1 MKKLLLVV
9 GLLVAK
15 CVSAQIL
22 PMQASVQNPILQ
34 QEIQKQVLAPGSSIL
49 KAGIT
54 NYKTIRPIRKSTY
67 SPFGWM
73 NSHTFAENYAGADNL
88 VWQGEEI
95 DLFPDSLVVPKATYY
110 TAADTVDA
118 YNAMFHKVGG
128 VFDPYSYAFSSKYD
142 KMLYKVDEE
151 SSKEYY
157 FGYIS
162 DDTDFIYSYTYY
174 YNYRIDTIGICM
186 DYNMGAEKDSILL
199 GHEAV
204 PDTVRVYMVQYDLY
218 VGQEGRDVDYAY
230 LIHTESPD
238 YSGVRFLLPKINY
251 LKEPSTQ
258 KGSVSVPQSA
268 TLQTFD
274 YILDPNGA
282 DSTQSDLGYVGYKTR
297 LLPVNYEVEA
307 GHVVAIMYE
316 YLPGYDYTLNDTLSM
331 VYYND
336 ETKETIKK
344 EQFKS
349 TFSVPVANYRVGDVS
364 RFDWTVDMGGGVNG
378 KLAEDNDSRYD
389 LVTAEVV
396 QGHYVHYYYVNP
408 IYWFHL
414 SLGDENIRV
423 AEPVNVKEADA
434 LQVSVY
440 PNPAQDKINVNLSND
455 EQAIATLY
463 NIVGQQV
470 NTYNLEGANN
480 VLDLSGV
487 ASGIY
492 MLKVQQGDKTN
503 TVKVTIR

>member
-9 GLLVAK
+9 GLLVAR
-15 CVSAQIL
+15 CVSAQVL

-34 QEIQKQVLAPGSSIL
+34 QEIQKQVLAPGSSII

-73 NSHTFAENYAGADNL
+73 NSHTFAENYAGEENL
-88 VWQGEEI
+88 EWQGEEI
-95 DLFPDSLVVPKATYY
+95 DLFPDSLVITKATYY

-118 YNAMFHKVGG
+118 CNAIFHKVGG
-128 VFDPYSYAFSSKYD
+128 VFDPYSYAFSSNFD
-142 KMLYKVDEE
+142 KMLGRVEE
-151 SSKEYY
+151 ETDTGYY
-157 FGYIS
+157 FGIL
-162 DDTDFIYSYTYY
+162 TECEYY
-174 YNYRIDTIGICM
+174 LYDYRIDTIGICM
-186 DYNMGAEKDSILL
+186 DYKMGAEKDSALL
-199 GHEAV
+199 GHQAV
-204 PDTVRVYMVQYDLY
+204 PDTVRVYMVQYNLY
-218 VGQEGRDVDYAY
+218 AGLDDRDDYTSYTYA
-230 LIHTESPD
+230 ENSD
-238 YSGVRFLLPKINY
+238 YQGVRFLLPKINY
-251 LKEPSTQ
+251 LKDPSTQ

-268 TLQTFD
+268 SLQTFD

-307 GHVVAIMYE
+307 GNVVAIMYE
-316 YLPGYDYTLNDTLSM
+316 YLPGYDYTLNDTM
-331 VYYND
+331 AAIYYND

-349 TFSVPVANYRVGDVS
+349 TFSVPVANYKDNNDES
-364 RFDWTVDMGGGVNG
+364 IFEWSLDMGEGVNG
-378 KLAEDNDSRYD
+378 KLIEDLDSRYYMQ
-389 LVTAEVV
+389 ESENW
-396 QGHYVHYYYVNP
+396 QGRYVHYYYANP
-408 IYWFHL
+408 FYYFCV
-414 SLGDENIRV
+414 SLGDDNIYYFDDDI
-423 AEPVNVKEADA
+423 EEADA

-492 MLKVQQGDKTN
+492 MLKIQQGDKTN
-503 TVKVTIR
+503 TVKVTVK

>member
-22 PMQASVQNPILQ
+22 PMQASVQNPTLQ
-34 QEIQKQVLAPGSSIL
+34 QEVQKQVLAPGSSIL

-73 NSHTFAENYAGADNL
+73 SSHSFAENYAGADNL

-118 YNAMFHKVGG
+118 CNAIFHKVGG
-128 VFDPYSYAFSSKYD
+128 VFDPYSYAFSSNFD
-142 KMLYKVDEE
+142 KMLGRVEE
-151 SSKEYY
+151 ETDTGYY
-157 FGYIS
+157 FGIL
-162 DDTDFIYSYTYY
+162 TECEYY
-174 YNYRIDTIGICM
+174 LYDYRIDTIGICM
-186 DYNMGAEKDSILL
+186 DYKMGAEKDSALL
-199 GHEAV
+199 GHQVV
-204 PDTVRVYMVQYDLY
+204 PDTVRVYMVQYNLY
-218 VGQEGRDVDYAY
+218 AGLDDRDDFTSYTYAENSDYQ
-230 LIHTESPD
+230 
-238 YSGVRFLLPKINY
+238 GVRFLLPKINY
-251 LKEPSTQ
+251 LKDPSTQ

-268 TLQTFD
+268 SLQTFD

-282 DSTQSDLGYVGYKTR
+282 DSTMNNLDHASYKTR
-297 LLPVNYEVEA
+297 LLPVYYEVKA
-307 GHVVAIMYE
+307 GHVVVIMYE
-316 YLPGYDYTLNDTLSM
+316 YLPGYDYALNDTLSAI
-331 VYYND
+331 YYND
-336 ETKETIKK
+336 ETEETIKK

-349 TFSVPVANYRVGDVS
+349 TFSVPVANYKDNNDES
-364 RFDWTVDMGGGVNG
+364 IFEWSLDMGEGVNG
-378 KLAEDNDSRYD
+378 KLIEDLDSRYYMQ
-389 LVTAEVV
+389 ESENW
-396 QGHYVHYYYVNP
+396 QGRYVHYYYANP
-408 IYWFHL
+408 FYYFCV
-414 SLGDENIRV
+414 SLGDDTYIHYIDDI
-423 AEPVNVKEADA
+423 KEADA

-503 TVKVTIR
+503 TVKVTVK

>member
-22 PMQASVQNPILQ
+22 PMQASVQNPTLQ
-34 QEIQKQVLAPGSSIL
+34 QEIQKQVLAPSSSIL

-73 NSHTFAENYAGADNL
+73 NSHTFAENYAGEENL
-88 VWQGEEI
+88 EWQGEEI
-95 DLFPDSLVVPKATYY
+95 DLFPDSLVITKATYY

-118 YNAMFHKVGG
+118 CNAIFHKVGG
-128 VFDPYSYAFSSKYD
+128 VFDPYSYAFSSNFD
-142 KMLYKVDEE
+142 KMLGRVEE
-151 SSKEYY
+151 ETDTGYY
-157 FGYIS
+157 FGIL
-162 DDTDFIYSYTYY
+162 TECEYY
-174 YNYRIDTIGICM
+174 LYDYRIDTIGICM
-186 DYNMGAEKDSILL
+186 DYKMGAEKDSALL

-218 VGQEGRDVDYAY
+218 ASQEDRDDYATY
-230 LIHTESPD
+230 IYAENSD
-238 YSGVRFLLPKINY
+238 YQGVRFLLPKINY
-251 LKEPSTQ
+251 LKDPSTQ

-268 TLQTFD
+268 SLQTFD

-282 DSTQSDLGYVGYKTR
+282 DSTMNNLDHASYKTR

-307 GHVVAIMYE
+307 GHVVVIMYE
-316 YLPGYDYTLNDTLSM
+316 YLPGYDYTLNDTLSATF
-331 VYYND
+331 YND
-336 ETKETIKK
+336 ETEETIKK

-349 TFSVPVANYRVGDVS
+349 TFSVPVANYRDGDVKMFRWS
-364 RFDWTVDMGGGVNG
+364 LDFGRGVNG
-378 KLAEDNDSRYD
+378 KVMEDNDCRYNMQE
-389 LVTAEVV
+389 LEIC
-396 QGHYVHYYYVNP
+396 QGRYIHYYRANP
-408 IYWFHL
+408 IYYFHV
-414 SLGDENIRV
+414 SLGNGCLYENWCIRI
-423 AEPVNVKEADA
+423 KEADA
-434 LQVSVY
+434 LRVSVY
-440 PNPAQDKINVNLSND
+440 PNPAQDKINVSLSND
-455 EQAIATLY
+455 EQATATLY

-470 NTYNLEGANN
+470 RMYRLEKTDN
-480 VLDLSGV
+480 VLDLNDL

-492 MLKVQQGDKTN
+492 MLKVQQGHKIN